1 MKNKLS
7 QLIEVRKIIALA
19 IVCVFIVLAVTGSL
33 DEKLIE
39 YVIVSVITYY
49 FAKSTAL
56 DQPGKDSG
64 DE

>member
-1 MKNKLS
+1 MKAKLS

-19 IVCVFIVLAVTGSL
+19 IVCVFIVLAVTGRL

-56 DQPGKDSG
+56 DQP
-64 DE
+64 